1 MEHIDDVYHLPVSLE
16 LEDRTVTLNPAA
28 VETDRG
34 LLLLDTGCP
43 GVDDQLEANLEAA
56 GFGWDDVW
64 GVVLTHQ
71 DVDHAGGLAAVTDRA
86 DPVVFAH
93 PDCAPYVDGRAHPI
107 KLDDEQERYP
117 AAPVHVEIRDGTRF
131 ETAAGPVEVFFTPGH
146 APGHVSLYFEDAQL
160 LVSGD
165 ALHVPEGDLDGPRGP
180 LDEQQALESIEVL
193 STLDVDR
200 TLCYHGGFV
209 EQGTDA
215 IRRIC
220 QENAPER

>member
-1 MEHIDDVYHLPVSLE
+1 MELTDGLYDLPVTLE
-16 LEDRTVTLNPAA
+16 LEDRDVTLNPAA

-43 GVDDQLEANLEAA
+43 GIADQLEANLEDA

-71 DVDHAGGLAAVTDRA
+71 DVDHAGELAAVIDRA

-93 PDCAPYVDGRAHPI
+93 PDCAPYVDGREHPV
-107 KLDDEQERYP
+107 KLEDDQERYP
-117 AAPVHVEIRDGTRF
+117 AAPVHVEIQEGTRF
-131 ETAAGPVEVFFTPGH
+131 ETAAGPMEVVFTPGH
-146 APGHVSLYFEDAQL
+146 APGHVSLYFRDAQF

-180 LDEQQALESIEVL
+180 LDESQAIESIETL
-193 STLDVDR
+193 STLAFDR

-209 EQGTDA
+209 EQGTA
-215 IRRIC
+215 ALERIRR
-220 QENAPER
+220 ENASDR